1 MRGKKKRTRAASPST
16 APEHEPISRPGEKA
30 IEAFQEANNL
40 DAIPRLSHGDEVV
53 YAAEAERLRQE
64 GHALLHPDRPVVA
77 GAGEMVIRDDKAGEV
92 FKGGHVAILETLEH
106 PDSISV
112 RASSQRMFAAQAADV
127 LEPAVD
133 AAMSVQ
139 AANSVEKMLVHQM
152 TAAHFH
158 AMKLL
163 RMSTETG
170 LRPLQPGE
178 VARFTNAAGR
188 MMEVYQKACLT
199 LLKLKNGGAQR
210 VEVQYQQVNVGPG
223 GQALVAGRVG
233 GGSRRRGGG
242 KNGR

>member
-1 MRGKKKRTRAASPST
+1 
-16 APEHEPISRPGEKA
+16 
-30 IEAFQEANNL
+30 
-40 DAIPRLSHGDEVV
+40 
-53 YAAEAERLRQE
+53 
-64 GHALLHPDRPVVA
+64 
-77 GAGEMVIRDDKAGEV
+77 MVIQDDKAGEV

-139 AANSVEKMLVHQM
+139 AANSIEKMLVHQM

-163 RMSTETG
+163 RMSTENG

-188 MMEVYQKACLT
+188 MMDVYQKACLT
-199 LLKLKNGGAQR
+199 LLKLKNRGAQR
-210 VEVQYQQVNVGPG
+210 VEVQYQQINVGPG
-223 GQALVAGRVG
+223 GKALVTGRVG

-242 KNGR
+242 KNGQ